1 MTTALLAGT
10 VFLAAGFVQ
19 GLTGFGSALV
29 AIPLLSLLMDVKT
42 AVPLCTLNGMII
54 TMYLGWRL
62 RNHLHWHRIWPLLL
76 GSLPGVLAGVTL
88 LKKVDSAAIRTG
100 IGLLLISYSVF
111 NLLVRPR
118 PVNPGRS
125 WAILAG
131 FLTGAIGAA
140 FSAGGPPVIIY
151 TSMTSWKKDV
161 IKATLSGFFVLNG
174 VVTVTVHAA
183 SGITTRTVLGYFAVA
198 APCVL
203 AGTILGSQVYG
214 RIRRDTYIR
223 LIYCFLIAMG
233 IMMVTG

>member
-1 MTTALLAGT
+1 MVTALLTGT

-42 AVPLCTLNGMII
+42 AVPLCTLSGMVI
-54 TMYLGWRL
+54 TSYLGWQL
-62 RNHLHWHRIWPLLL
+62 RDHLHWHRIRPLLL
-76 GSLPGVLAGVTL
+76 GSIPGVLAGVTL
-88 LKKVDSAAIRTG
+88 LKKVDSDVIRSG
-100 IGLLLISYSVF
+100 IGVLLITYSTY

-118 PVNPGRS
+118 PVNPGRF

-161 IKATLSGFFVLNG
+161 IKATLTGFFVLNG
-174 VVTVTVHAA
+174 VVTVTVHAT
-183 SGITTRTVLGYFAVA
+183 SGITTSTVLGYFAVA

-203 AGTILGSQVYG
+203 AGTMLGSRVYG

-223 LIYCFLIAMG
+223 LIYWFLIAMG
-233 IMMVTG
+233 IMLVAG